1 MDELENLRH
10 VGLKATQPRLRV
22 LEIIRTSSQRHL
34 SADEVYKRLLDE
46 KLEVGLATVYR
57 VLGQL
62 EQAGILSRTTFD
74 SGKAVYEL
82 DEGTHHDHMVC
93 VACGRVDEFHD
104 AQIEERQHAVAVA
117 RGFSLQEHRLALYG
131 LCSRCRTPAKTQ
143 R

>member
-22 LEIIRTSSQRHL
+22 LEIIRSSPQRHL
-34 SADEVYKRLLDE
+34 SADEVYRRLLE
-46 KLEVGLATVYR
+46 ENLEIGLATVYR

-93 VACGRVDEFHD
+93 VGCGRVDEFHD
-104 AQIEERQHAVAVA
+104 AAIEDRQRAVAEA
-117 RGFSLQEHRLALYG
+117 RGFALLDHRLALYG
-131 LCSRCRTPAKTQ
+131 LCLRCGGAKAAP
-143 R
+143 

>member
-46 KLEVGLATVYR
+46 KVEIGLATVYR

-104 AQIEERQHAVAVA
+104 AEIEERQRAVAAA
-117 RGFSLQEHRLALYG
+117 RGFALQEHRLALYG
-131 LCSRCRTPAKTQ
+131 LCSRCRGAKAA

>member
-22 LEIIRTSSQRHL
+22 LEIIRSSPQRHL
-34 SADEVYKRLLDE
+34 SADEVYRRLLE
-46 KLEVGLATVYR
+46 ENLEIGLATVYR

-93 VACGRVDEFHD
+93 VGCGWVDEFHD
-104 AQIEERQHAVAVA
+104 AAIEDRQRAVAAA
-117 RGFSLQEHRLALYG
+117 RGFALLDHRLALYG
-131 LCSRCRTPAKTQ
+131 LCVCCGGAKAAQ
-143 R
+143 

>member
-22 LEIIRTSSQRHL
+22 LEIIRTSPQRHL
-34 SADEVYKRLLDE
+34 SADEVYKRLVEE
-46 KLEVGLATVYR
+46 KIDIGLATVYR

-62 EQAGILSRTTFD
+62 EHAGILSRSSFD
-74 SGKAVYEL
+74 SGKSVFEI

-104 AQIEERQHAVAVA
+104 AQIEERQRAVAA
-117 RGFSLQEHRLALYG
+117 QRGFSLQEHRLALYG
-131 LCSRCRTPAKTQ
+131 LCSGCRTTARAQ
-143 R
+143 